1 MPVHSTNYGG
11 SSNSFGNTQFYDDGP
26 GMGLGFA
33 AFVPLIMLMGLGGFV
48 VFIFK
53 AQSRTRRHFS
63 SVLGGVTDALNSA
76 ASGEFLQNLSKQKL
90 VPDVSAALEDLVHH
104 DPNFSRVLFLDFAYT
119 LYSRLQEAR
128 GNGDL
133 AKFQPYLGGRA
144 LHRLER
150 LGRGTGRLTD
160 VTGVVVGGARIESIR
175 IRGRHALIDV
185 AFETNYTEHREST
198 GGSDSIAFTGP
209 ETAFYCEETWTFQR
223 SLDVLSPTPSSIGRI
238 GCPSC
243 GAPLEA
249 TENQACAHCNEVT
262 LPGAHHWSVVGIKGH
277 HRDTVPPTLTTSA
290 PERGTDFP
298 TIIDPHYDVD
308 REQLLASSPDF
319 SWHHA
324 QDRFVHIFRELQ
336 QAWTSLEWER
346 SRPFE
351 TDQLFQ
357 THLFWIEEYKRQQ
370 LRNVL
375 EDVQVED
382 IQPVKIRQDAF
393 YDAITVRVFASMKD
407 STVDAD
413 GKLICGDPT
422 RSRQFSEYWTFV
434 RRRGIAECDKAN
446 DSCPNCGAPLRI
458 NMSGVC
464 EFCNG
469 NVGSGEFDWVLS
481 RIEQDD
487 VYAG

>member
-1 MPVHSTNYGG
+1 M
-11 SSNSFGNTQFYDDGP
+11 
-26 GMGLGFA
+26 A
-33 AFVPLIMLMGLGGFV
+33 AFVPLVMLLGFGGFAA
-48 VFIFK
+48 FIFASQK
-53 AQSRTRRHFS
+53 RTRRHFS
-63 SVLGGVTDALNSA
+63 SVLGGVTDVLNNAGS
-76 ASGEFLQNLSKQKL
+76 SNGYLQNLARQQQRH
-90 VPDVSAALEDLVHH
+90 DVSGSLEDLVHH
-104 DPNFSRVLFLDFAYT
+104 DPNFSQVLFLDFAYT
-119 LYSRLQEAR
+119 LYARLQEAR

-160 VTGVVVGGARIESIR
+160 VTGVIVGGARIESIR
-175 IRGRHALIDV
+175 IRGRHVLIDV
-185 AFETNYTEHREST
+185 AFETNYTEHRDST

-209 ETAFYCEETWTFQR
+209 ETAFYCEETWTFER
-223 SLDVLSPTPSSIGRI
+223 SLDVLSPAPSHIGSI
-238 GCPSC
+238 GCPNC

-249 TENQACAHCNEVT
+249 TESQACPHCNEVT
-262 LPGAHHWSVVGIKGH
+262 LPGAFHWSVVGIKGH
-277 HRDTVPPTLTTSA
+277 HRDSQPPTLTTSA
-290 PERGTDFP
+290 PERGTDLA

-308 REQLLASSPDF
+308 REQLLASSSDF
-319 SWHHA
+319 SWQHA
-324 QDRFVHIFRELQ
+324 HARFEHIFHELQ
-336 QAWTSLEWER
+336 QAWTTLAWER

-382 IQPVKIRQDAF
+382 VLPVKISQDAF
-393 YDAITVRVFASMKD
+393 YDAITVRIFASMKD
-407 STVDAD
+407 STVDID
-413 GKLICGDPT
+413 GRLVCGDPN
-422 RSRQFSEYWTFV
+422 RSRRFSEYWTFV
-434 RRRGIAECDKAN
+434 RHRGIAESNKTN
-446 DSCPNCGAPLRI
+446 DSCPNCGAPLKI

-464 EFCNG
+464 EFCEG
-469 NVGSGEFDWVLS
+469 NIGSGEFDWVLS